1 MKIAQLTPGSGGSFY
16 CENCLRDV
24 ALVKAMQQLGHEV
37 LMMPLYLPL
46 ALDQVEQCRPT
57 RVFFGGIN
65 VYLQQ
70 KFSLFRRTPLWI
82 DRLFDQTGLLT
93 WAGKR
98 VGMTGARDLGEM
110 MLSMLQG
117 EEGRQAKELHKLIDW
132 LEQPQNKPDLLCLS
146 NVLLLGLAGQIK
158 ERLRIP
164 VVCLLQ
170 DEDGFLDDLI
180 PPYRDQAWQILAEK
194 AQDVTTFVAV
204 SRYYADHMERRL
216 GLATGSIHVARAGIN
231 VDAFEVRSDAPD
243 APTIGFL
250 SQLCPPKGADLLLEA
265 FALLKQD
272 PPFAQARLRLAGG
285 RSVEDKAYVRKLQQ
299 RIAALGLSAD
309 VEFLTEF
316 NQQDRAR
323 FLQTLSVMSVP
334 ERRPVAYGLYVLEA
348 WAAGV
353 PVVQPDTGVFSEL
366 LAQIQGGVLYQ
377 EQTPA
382 ALADALKPLLA
393 DPERAAQLGRQGR
406 KGVVARFDSGD
417 TTRELL
423 DLYEE
428 IVQTHRV
435 AG

>member
-1 MKIAQLTPGSGGSFY
+1 MKIAQLTPGSGGNFY

-46 ALDQVEQCRPT
+46 ALDQVERCKPT

-70 KFSLFRRTPLWI
+70 KFSFFRRTPLWI
-82 DRLFDQTGLLT
+82 DRLFDRTDLLT

-98 VGMTGARDLGEM
+98 AGMTGARDLGEM

-132 LEQPQNKPDLLCLS
+132 LERPENKPDLLCLS

-180 PPYRDQAWQILAEK
+180 APYRAQAWQILAEK

-204 SRYYADHMERRL
+204 SRYYADHMEQRL
-216 GLATGSIHVARAGIN
+216 GLATGSIQVARAGID
-231 VDAFEVRSDAPD
+231 VDAFEVKSDAPD
-243 APTIGFL
+243 VPTIGFL

-272 PPFAQARLRLAGG
+272 PPFAQTRLRLAGG
-285 RSVEDKAYVRKLQQ
+285 RSAEDKAYVRKLRQ
-299 RIAALGLSAD
+299 RIAVLGLTED
-309 VEFLTEF
+309 VEFLAEF

-323 FLQTLSVMSVP
+323 FLQTLSVMTVP
-334 ERRPVAYGLYVLEA
+334 EKRPVAYGLYVLEA

-366 LAQIQGGVLYQ
+366 LAQTQGGVLYQ

-406 KGVVARFDSGD
+406 KGVVARFDSKVTAG
-417 TTRELL
+417 ELL
-423 DLYEE
+423 DLYEK
-428 IVQTHRV
+428 IVQTHSV

>member
-1 MKIAQLTPGSGGSFY
+1 MKIAQLTPGSGGNFY

-24 ALVKAMQQLGHEV
+24 ALVKAMQSLGHEV

-46 ALDQVEQCRPT
+46 ALDQVERCHPT

-70 KFSLFRRTPLWI
+70 KFSFFRHTPLWI
-82 DRLFDQTGLLT
+82 DRLFDGNALLT
-93 WAGKR
+93 WAGKKM
-98 VGMTGARDLGEM
+98 GMTSASDLGEM

-132 LEQPQNKPDLLCLS
+132 LEQPENKPDILCLS
-146 NVLLLGLAGQIK
+146 NVLLLGLAAQIK

-180 PPYRDQAWQILAEK
+180 SPYRDQAWQILADK
-194 AQDVTTFVAV
+194 ARDVTTFLAV
-204 SRYYADHMERRL
+204 SRYYADHMEQRL
-216 GLATGSIHVARAGIN
+216 GLAAGSIRVARAGIDVN
-231 VDAFEVRSDAPD
+231 AFEVRTDAPD
-243 APTIGFL
+243 VPTLGFL

-272 PPFAQARLRLAGG
+272 PPFARARLRLAGG
-285 RSVEDKAYVRKLQQ
+285 RSADDRAYVGKLKK
-299 RIAALGLSAD
+299 RIATLGLDAD

-316 NQQDRAR
+316 NQQDRVR

-334 ERRPVAYGLYVLEA
+334 ETRPVAYGLYVLEA
-348 WAAGV
+348 WAAGI

-366 LAQIQGGVLYQ
+366 LAETPGGVLYQ
-377 EQTPA
+377 ERTPA
-382 ALADALKPLLA
+382 VLADALKGLLA

-406 KGVVARFDSGD
+406 KGVVARFDAKD
-417 TTRELL
+417 TTGELL
-423 DLYEE
+423 DLYEK
-428 IVQTHRV
+428 IVRTHSV
-435 AG
+435 GG